1 MVEPATTWADQVVAA
16 LAARGPTPLDH
27 EVRVDLVLGPKDA
40 AETVPLV
47 LGPSGVHRAAEPWT
61 AADLVVRL
69 EADAVAA
76 LASGQLASP
85 DVLRSGHVR
94 VRGDAS
100 ILVELLGWLSAT
112 S

>member
-16 LAARGPTPLDH
+16 LTARGPAPLDH
-27 EVRVDLVLGPKDA
+27 EVRVDLVLGPPDA
-40 AETVPLV
+40 AETVALV
-47 LGPSGVHRAAEPWT
+47 LGPRGAHRAAAPPG
-61 AADLVVRL
+61 APDLVVRL

-76 LASGQLASP
+76 LASGRRAST
-85 DVLRSGHVR
+85 DILRSGHVR